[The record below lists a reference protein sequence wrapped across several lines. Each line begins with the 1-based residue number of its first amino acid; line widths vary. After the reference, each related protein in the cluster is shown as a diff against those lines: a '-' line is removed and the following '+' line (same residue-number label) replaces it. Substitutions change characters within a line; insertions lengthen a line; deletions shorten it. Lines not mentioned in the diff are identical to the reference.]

1 MANEVALKGNLV
13 GIKSCI
19 DYPSCRGVFFAID
32 TQKEKVS
39 LCFYRERNSQ
49 CLWKH
54 KRKHVGE
61 MDAEELAHTLLDS
74 STRNILQLQVNDID
88 KTNRLFQ
95 DLYGKAVEPRVKFI
109 LEHSEEARVE

>member
-1 MANEVALKGNLV
+1 
-13 GIKSCI
+13 
-19 DYPSCRGVFFAID
+19 
-32 TQKEKVS
+32 
-39 LCFYRERNSQ
+39 
-49 CLWKH
+49 
-54 KRKHVGE
+54 